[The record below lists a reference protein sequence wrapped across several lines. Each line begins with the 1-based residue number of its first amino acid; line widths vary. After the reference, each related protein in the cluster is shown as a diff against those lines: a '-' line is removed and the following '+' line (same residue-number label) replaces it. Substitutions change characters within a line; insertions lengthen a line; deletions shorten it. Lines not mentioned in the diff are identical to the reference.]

1 MSTTTLLIL
10 QSIGIALQALNAG
23 LSAVVHDPAVS
34 LIVSAVI
41 GGYQFFCQHIGNQ
54 TTPK

>member
-34 LIVSAVI
+34 LIVSAII